1 MNNSQRE
8 LVGNSSMS
16 SIGEVARE
24 KTISNSKLHGF
35 NNSQRNFADSST
47 LSFNGEFAVGGLK
60 VSQRNPAYRAG
71 PNGSQINLLDTIRIS
86 SIRAVHNGPNINDRS
101 TLPEVRNTLL
111 GPNVGQRNDK
121 EGAPAQKNLGVVI
134 APL

>member
-24 KTISNSKLHGF
+24 KTISNSKLHGV
-35 NNSQRNFADSST
+35 NNSQRNFVDSSS

-60 VSQRNPAYRAG
+60 VSQRIERGRMAAR
-71 PNGSQINLLDTIRIS
+71 
-86 SIRAVHNGPNINDRS
+86 SIY
-101 TLPEVRNTLL
+101 
-111 GPNVGQRNDK
+111 
-121 EGAPAQKNLGVVI
+121 
-134 APL
+134 